1 LVHVFACV
9 QVHLNAGDVQGAR
22 RQADRAEIMLPV
34 SVEAALQGTDEWRG
48 WRSNWSAFTPRRRRN
63 VEASMLRGSIRDY
76 VKKDRDFR
84 DEVRTRTLDPRHSAI

>member
-1 LVHVFACV
+1 VHVFACV

-63 VEASMLRGSIRDY
+63 VEANLIRGSIRDY
-76 VKKDRDFR
+76 IKKDRSFR
-84 DEVRTRTLDPRHSAI
+84 DEVGTQILDT